1 MSQTLQK
8 RWFFVPTGG
17 AYLKRYRI
25 QNLIQPAQTRGTHYS
40 SRRIYDRCMCS
51 SSWLVTPRQNIENV
65 SNSTK
70 KVVFCSDWRSLF
82 KAISHPEL
90 NPTGSNPR
98 YIIPRGEYT
107 TAVCALHPGWS
118 TQDKL
123 LRMTKNIQKKEKK
136 RQNGG
141 SY

>member
-51 SSWLVTPRQNIENV
+51 SSWLVTTRQNIENV
-65 SNSTK
+65 SKSTK
-70 KVVFCSDWRSLF
+70 KVVFCSDWSSLF

-90 NPTGSNPR
+90 DPSGSNPR
-98 YIIPRGEYT
+98 YTLFLAENLRA
-107 TAVCALHPGWS
+107 AVCALTHIHIRRCQREIMCRS
-118 TQDKL
+118 
-123 LRMTKNIQKKEKK
+123 
-136 RQNGG
+136 
-141 SY
+141 